1 MNGVFFRPL
10 SNVLRDCLR
19 HKVHKT
25 FVEIPTTNL
34 SPVVQREAP
43 SGLAR
48 EADSQ
53 ARQAWPRMTENLSRF
68 QVRRTSRELR

>member
-1 MNGVFFRPL
+1 MGFFFLL
-10 SNVLRDCLR
+10 SNVLLDCLR

-25 FVEIPTTNL
+25 CVEIPTTDL
-34 SPVVQREAP
+34 FPVPPREAP

-68 QVRRTSRELR
+68 QVRRTSREL